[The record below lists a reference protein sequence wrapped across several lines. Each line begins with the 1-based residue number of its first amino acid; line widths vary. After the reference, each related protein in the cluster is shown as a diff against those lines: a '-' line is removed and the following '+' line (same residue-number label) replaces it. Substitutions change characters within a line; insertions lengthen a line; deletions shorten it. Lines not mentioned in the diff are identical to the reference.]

1 MNERLLFCLVFFCF
15 CGSDVFSLCTNKCT
29 LPPATS
35 GSLYTPSQ
43 STLRT
48 PSLGITAQTAV
59 ACGDRL
65 NQTMSHRVKWLE
77 KSDMRA
83 TPREYKV
90 PSPSAF
96 VYVHVY
102 MHVFVCKDLVQKS
115 YSRGMASNSARG
127 LAALNP
133 NCSNRAGNNL
143 KKGAADVFRS
153 TLPLCLLLH
162 LVSSTTIA
170 EYS

>member
-1 MNERLLFCLVFFCF
+1 MNVCCFFLLLRLRC
-15 CGSDVFSLCTNKCT
+15 VFSCVLTSALFLLPRQEAHT
-29 LPPATS
+29 L
-35 GSLYTPSQ
+35 PSQ
-43 STLRT
+43 STLRM

-77 KSDMRA
+77 ESDMWA
-83 TPREYKV
+83 TLREYKM

-102 MHVFVCKDLVQKS
+102 VRVFVHKDLAQKS
-115 YSRGMASNSARG
+115 YSCGTASTSARD

-133 NCSNRAGNNL
+133 NCSNRAGNNFK
-143 KKGAADVFRS
+143 KKGAAKKELFRS
-153 TLPLCLLLH
+153 TLPLCLPLH
-162 LVSSTTIA
+162 LVLSTTIA